1 MGCVYY
7 YVLSNGHH
15 LFGEPLKRQANI
27 LSHEFDMSE
36 LVKSD
41 NNKPHESIL
50 AEQLISDMITRDPSR
65 RPKTENILKHPL
77 WWREEKI
84 LSFFQDLSDRVEKLD
99 INTDPLRTLERNAKE
114 IIRDDWKQHL
124 DENLK
129 EDLRRHRDYLNV
141 SVRDL
146 LRALRNKVKC
156 YNITIWN
163 DLRIN
168 NCYFILETSLP

>member
-36 LVKSD
+36 LKKSD
-41 NNKPHESIL
+41 KNRPHESIL
-50 AEQLISDMITRDPSR
+50 ALQLIEDMIARDPSK
-65 RPKTENILKHPL
+65 RPKTESILKHPL

-99 INTDPLRTLERNAKE
+99 IYTDPLRSLERNAKK

-129 EDLRRHRDYLNV
+129 EDLRRHRDYIDT

-146 LRALRNKVKC
+146 LRALRNKVS
-156 YNITIWN
+156 
-163 DLRIN
+163 
-168 NCYFILETSLP
+168 FIR